1 MIFLRL
7 LQILLLVLA
16 AASTADAVK
25 VAVCE
30 YSEVLDVNNDGL
42 TLQHYVNNLDNTIT
56 MKLTFEG
63 WQSWL
68 GIGVSE
74 TGMMSDAVAVI
85 GRISPD
91 DGTPNVQEYNMI
103 NNNKDG
109 SGVIPFEEG
118 ASTLVSS
125 TFSQTEA
132 SSTLEFTKPFD
143 EITTFIYAVGL
154 KKNQWEGK
162 HKLHG
167 SLTLEEVN
175 FCEEIDVGDEDDDG
189 EDDGGRDDDLCELAP
204 PIQIDSN
211 LFLEQIRHE
220 ETFTMRLTYTGG
232 KSWIGIG
239 LKEEG
244 KVSDKPPA
252 AVIGRVGPDGK
263 SRVDKYMF
271 SSPSDV
277 LFMAQQN
284 LMDATFEQ
292 TGTTSVLTFTK
303 YLNEEFDVPAQVVTD
318 DSVWTYA
325 VGLPDNSWTGLHQ
338 IYGTFEIDLTS
349 CTDNPWVIDNP
360 STPDL
365 DDDDD
370 DDETGTG
377 NNLEGTPDAAD
388 VLRNSDR
395 ARKLWMSHGILMFLG
410 WAILSPLGIALAL
423 LGYRRFYLL
432 SFAFTLFLTAVSILL
447 AVLATKM
454 EGKKSL
460 ETSHSKYGVAVFVM
474 LVIQMCLSC
483 VTKPTEKPE
492 PEDEVPLTAP
502 EPVLSPVKL
511 LIKKNQDVEDEAGV
525 DVMLTD
531 VALNEEQSMAS
542 TGESTPPS
550 SPTPSRSRFGNI
562 TAWDIGEA
570 IFVII
575 VVSLA
580 WYTSYTGNVSQEEFW
595 NDVGFKSPN
604 VAFFGCIEAIL
615 GIAVVAKAFML
626 ILNTP
631 SFTGYYSSMDE
642 EDEEGNPYS
651 PPRTKKA
658 ATPTKSI
665 NFAGDVVAKTSPKPF
680 DEEGGQ
686 P

>member
-7 LQILLLVLA
+7 LQVLLLVLA

-303 YLNEEFDVPAQVVTD
+303 YLSEPYDVPEQIVTYRT
-318 DSVWTYA
+318 VWMYA
-325 VGLPDNSWTGLHQ
+325 VGLPDNAWGGVHKIHGSIL
-338 IYGTFEIDLTS
+338 FDF
-349 CTDNPWVIDNP
+349 
-360 STPDL
+360 STCDDSEWSLRDSIVGPDVPK
-365 DDDDD
+365 
-370 DDETGTG
+370 EM
-377 NNLEGTPDAAD
+377 DAMS
-388 VLRNSDR
+388 RSF
-395 ARKLWMSHGILMFLG
+395 WMAHGILLL
-410 WAILSPLGIALAL
+410 LSWVVLCPLGICICLLRKILPNSWYKVHIHCHNATLFFTAIAILLGVLANKRGGRPNIQTDHSYFGLAVFGLIVIQTVVSFFDSHLNQSGSSLIPARFHNIVRLRVTRQGIEAIDLENASKSVQAKEMGVEKSPKLRVMAHRFIGIFVLGLAL
-423 LGYRRFYLL
+423 YTCYTGVKSDNEVWTEVWTEDYYYYIAIGVLVGICFITLL
-432 SFAFTLFLTAVSILL
+432 FKAVGS
-447 AVLATKM
+447 M
-454 EGKKSL
+454 S
-460 ETSHSKYGVAVFVM
+460 S
-474 LVIQMCLSC
+474 
-483 VTKPTEKPE
+483 
-492 PEDEVPLTAP
+492 D
-502 EPVLSPVKL
+502 
-511 LIKKNQDVEDEAGV
+511 NVEDIKIPA
-525 DVMLTD
+525 TPPRRKTT
-531 VALNEEQSMAS
+531 SS
-542 TGESTPPS
+542 STPA
-550 SPTPSRSRFGNI
+550 PTPSPESTSKSASTPKSVDPPGKSNAIYHTIVKKRSR
-562 TAWDIGEA
+562 
-570 IFVII
+570 
-575 VVSLA
+575 
-580 WYTSYTGNVSQEEFW
+580 
-595 NDVGFKSPN
+595 
-604 VAFFGCIEAIL
+604 
-615 GIAVVAKAFML
+615 
-626 ILNTP
+626 
-631 SFTGYYSSMDE
+631 
-642 EDEEGNPYS
+642 EDAP
-651 PPRTKKA
+651 
-658 ATPTKSI
+658 
-665 NFAGDVVAKTSPKPF
+665 
-680 DEEGGQ
+680 
-686 P
+686 